1 MAGFDNLENTNAAE
15 AIEKTAASEQL
26 EEKILN
32 EKIKVMERLLN
43 EAQEERN
50 LGMVDYFRDRI
61 AEFRGELN
69 EISAKNPEE
78 ASNLEAQSKIEKFT
92 RLQQEAKTEG
102 NTAMADYYG
111 GLIKDIRDAIK
122 GRPPR
127 PVATGHQ
134 GRQLEKTSDPEKL
147 GYHQGKQTEQIS
159 KPGEAAAKTPESTKS
174 AEELR
179 NQFRTSSEVS
189 FGNSD
194 LKSAKKKM
202 ESAGGWVDLRQKHLL
217 SDIRFNRDTTQSKS
231 DLKFAQKQYASA
243 VKEYNE
249 LVKESKKGK

>member
-69 EISAKNPEE
+69 EVSAKKPEE
-78 ASNLEAQSKIEKFT
+78 AASQEAYAKIEKFT
-92 RLQQEAKTEG
+92 RLQQEAKVEG
-102 NTAMADYYG
+102 NAAMADYYG

-127 PVATGHQ
+127 SVATGHQ
-134 GRQLEKTSDPEKL
+134 GRQLEKTADPEKL

-159 KPGEAAAKTPESTKS
+159 KPGEAAAKTLENTRS

-179 NQFRTSSEVS
+179 SQFRASGEVS

-194 LKSAKKKM
+194 IKRAKAKM
-202 ESAGGWVDLRQKHLL
+202 KEARTDSDMYWKHVE
-217 SDIRFNRDTTQSKS
+217 SDIRFNRDPSKSKS
-231 DLKFAQKQYASA
+231 DFKYAQKRYADA
-243 VKEYNE
+243 VKEYE
-249 LVKESKKGK
+249 DLVKKSK